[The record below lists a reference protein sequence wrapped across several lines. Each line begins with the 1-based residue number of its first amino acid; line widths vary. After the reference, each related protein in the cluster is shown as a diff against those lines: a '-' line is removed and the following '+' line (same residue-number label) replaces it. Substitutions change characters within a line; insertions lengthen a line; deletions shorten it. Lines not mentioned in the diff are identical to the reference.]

1 MAVKTK
7 VVQRNVSTHL
17 PFGSNNRSES
27 ASMEQEIAQS
37 IPGKLAI
44 IIQQG
49 KVLDFIDGKTQRPE
63 TPEEYVRQEIAKSLV
78 REYRYEKASIEVE
91 FTVRVGSRKPRADLV
106 IFPVDA
112 EHTQESALIIVE
124 CKASTVKS
132 ADKKD
137 GVGQLQSYMAASPN
151 VSYGMWTNGIER
163 FCYRRIVK
171 GGTVSTE
178 EVPDLPV
185 FGRGDE
191 EQDRPRFDQLK
202 PATSDALLFA
212 FRRCHNYIAGN
223 QGLQKPQAF
232 WELLKL
238 IFCKIHDERQNDEV
252 QFFTAA
258 NERHGV
264 NGPLKVQKRIEGLFT
279 QVKAD
284 YPTIFRQSESIEL
297 KPVVL
302 AYLVTQLQMYSLLES
317 DIDVKGRAYEE
328 IVGSNLRGDRGE
340 FFTPRNVC
348 QMAVAMLDPSEKE
361 LILDPAC
368 GTGGFLIT
376 AMNHVI
382 EKIRTA
388 EMMKWGNNVKRAED
402 AAQGRIRK
410 FAEKYIVGMDF
421 NPELV
426 KASKMNMVMN
436 NDGAGGLFQANS
448 LESPVTWD
456 PDLFERNILGH
467 VDILFTNPPF
477 GSKIPVTDTAILEK
491 YDLGH
496 TWNYDKAA
504 DRWTKTDA
512 VQKSQP
518 PEILFIERCVKFLK
532 PGSGRAA
539 VVLPDGILGSPGLGY
554 VREWI
559 LRNTRVLASIDLHP
573 DTFQPDVSIQTS
585 ILVLERKSAELIA
598 VETASGRI
606 NDYSVFMAVAS
617 HIGHDKR
624 GNKNYVRDRK
634 GNEVIEIAE
643 ELVKEWD
650 GDTPTYQRQ
659 STSRKVIDDNT
670 QQIAQEFRRWLSEQD

>member
-7 VVQRNVSTHL
+7 QSVETAGSRL
-17 PFGSNNRSES
+17 PFNGNYTES
-27 ASMEQEIAQS
+27 ASIEQTAVQQTQS
-37 IPGKLAI
+37 KLAI

-78 REYRYEKASIEVE
+78 REYRYEKASVEVE
-91 FTVRVGSRKPRADLV
+91 FVIRVGSRKPRADLV
-106 IFPVDA
+106 IFPQGA

-151 VSYGMWTNGIER
+151 VAYGMWTNGIER

-171 GGTVSTE
+171 GGTVTTE

-185 FGRGDE
+185 YGRGDE
-191 EQDRPRFDQLK
+191 DQDRPRFDQLK

-264 NGPLKVQKRIEGLFT
+264 NGPLKVQKRIEALFT
-279 QVKAD
+279 QVKSD

-297 KPVVL
+297 KPIVL

-340 FFTPRNVC
+340 FFTPRNIC
-348 QMAVAMLDPSEKE
+348 QMAVAMLDPTEKQ
-361 LILDPAC
+361 LLLDPAC

-382 EKIRTA
+382 EKIRAA
-388 EMMKWGNNVKRAED
+388 EMAKWGNNLKRAED
-402 AAQGRIRK
+402 AVQGRIRK
-410 FAEKYIVGMDF
+410 FAEKFIVGMDF

-436 NDGAGGLFQANS
+436 NDGAGSLFQANS
-448 LESPVTWD
+448 LESPVMWD
-456 PDLFERNILGH
+456 PELFERKILGH

-496 TWNYDKAA
+496 SWNYDKAS
-504 DRWTKTDA
+504 DRWIKTDA

-532 PGSGRAA
+532 PGTGRAA
-539 VVLPDGILGSPGLGY
+539 IVLPDGILGSPGLGY

-559 LRNTRVLASIDLHP
+559 LRNTRVLASLDLHP

-585 ILVLERKSAELIA
+585 ILILQRKSPELIA
-598 VETASGRI
+598 VETAAARI
-606 NDYSVFMAVAS
+606 NDYSVFMAVAN
-617 HIGHDKR
+617 HVGHDKR

-634 GNEVIEIAE
+634 GNEVIEVIE

-650 GDTPTYQRQ
+650 GETPMYQRQ
-659 STSRKVIDDNT
+659 TTSRKVVDDNT